1 MTRSRDDDAVPNML
15 HQPKEP
21 NMTLRE
27 VLAHPRFL
35 QRLLR
40 ADAFATGAT
49 AALLLAGADALAPVL
64 NLPPELQ
71 RVAGLICVPFVAW
84 IALLSRRGEVR
95 RGVMATVVAI
105 NFAWVAAS
113 LWVAFG
119 GTWQPNAAGI
129 AFVLAQALAV
139 LGFAEF
145 GWMGLRAARRPA
157 FA

>member
-1 MTRSRDDDAVPNML
+1 MTCSRDDGAVPNASSN
-15 HQPKEP
+15 QEP
-21 NMTLRE
+21 NMTVRQ

-40 ADAFATGAT
+40 ADAIATGAT
-49 AALLLAGADALAPVL
+49 AVLLLTGADLLAPVL

-71 RVAGLICVPFVAW
+71 RVAGFICVPFVAW
-84 IALLSRRGEVR
+84 IALLSRRGEVP
-95 RGVMATVVAI
+95 RGAMSVIVAI

-119 GTWQPNAAGI
+119 GVWQPSAAGI

-139 LGFAEF
+139 LGFAEL
-145 GWMGLRAARRPA
+145 GGMGLRAARRPA